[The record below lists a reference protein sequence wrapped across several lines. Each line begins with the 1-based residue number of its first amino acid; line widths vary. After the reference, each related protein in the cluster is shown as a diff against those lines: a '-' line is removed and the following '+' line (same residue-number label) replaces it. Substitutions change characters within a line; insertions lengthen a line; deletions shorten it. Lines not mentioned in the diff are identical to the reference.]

1 MRWVMRRP
9 LILGAI
15 FTALWWIIAV
25 TPWYDFGVETLA
37 GTQLYPQLQILASIT
52 LITVFIAGY
61 YKKARWILGL
71 GVLASGFV
79 SYLLLTTNPKM
90 QNAFGD
96 LIAKLT
102 AQVSI
107 DPSATTYDYQN
118 TIWPQVA
125 LVLVIIS
132 TSLLTIALFAKWQ
145 PRAKRSEG
153 ADANPEDPKSLW
165 DEQEN

>member
-1 MRWVMRRP
+1 MRWEMRRP

-25 TPWYDFGVETLA
+25 VPWYDFGIQTLS
-37 GTQLYPQLQILASIT
+37 GTQLYPQLQILASVI

-61 YKKARWILGL
+61 YRKARWILGL

-79 SYLLLTTNPKM
+79 GFLLSTTNPKM

-107 DPSATTYDYQN
+107 DPSATTYDYDSS
-118 TIWPQVA
+118 IWPQA
-125 LVLVIIS
+125 TIILVVIA
-132 TSLLTIALFAKWQ
+132 TGFLAIALFAKWH
-145 PRAKRSEG
+145 PRSKKSQEPEI
-153 ADANPEDPKSLW
+153 NPEDPKSLW
-165 DEQEN
+165 DSQEN

>member
-1 MRWVMRRP
+1 MRRP
-9 LILGAI
+9 LIIGAI

-25 TPWYDFGVETLA
+25 VPWYDFKIETLS

-61 YKKARWILGL
+61 YRKARWILGL

-107 DPSATTYDYQN
+107 DPSATTYDYQS
-118 TIWPQVA
+118 TIWPQVTIA
-125 LVLVIIS
+125 LVMIS
-132 TSLLTIALFAKWQ
+132 TAFLTWALFAKWQ
-145 PRAKRSEG
+145 VRAKRNENTEN
-153 ADANPEDPKSLW
+153 NPEDPKFLW
-165 DEQEN
+165 DEQEK